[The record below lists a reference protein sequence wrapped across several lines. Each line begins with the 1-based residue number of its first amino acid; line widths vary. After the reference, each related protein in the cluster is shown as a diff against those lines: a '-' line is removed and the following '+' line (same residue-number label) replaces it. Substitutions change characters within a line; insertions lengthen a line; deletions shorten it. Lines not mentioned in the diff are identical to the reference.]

1 MAADATASPPGGAPT
16 FDAGP
21 ILAAMPL
28 VPADDLGALLAL
40 VEDQLPAG
48 TRTTVLLSDYQ
59 ESVVSALGAAG
70 VPTGEEVSLE
80 GTLGGRAFRTQEC
93 RQSADALTAWVPLT
107 NRWRRLGLLRLDSD
121 GGLPPGWER
130 QALPL
135 AHLTATLLDSAT
147 RCTDAFYTAKRR
159 YPITVTAEMQ
169 WELLPP
175 LSVAAEGFS
184 VAGRL
189 EPAYDVGGDAFDYA
203 VTGRTAQ
210 LAIFDP
216 LGHDLRSALLAALVV
231 GTYRH
236 ARRSGA
242 ALAET
247 SRELDA
253 AVVRQFPDSC
263 MVTGQLFELDLDT
276 GELCWVNAG
285 HPLPLLLRDG
295 TANEI
300 AVGPDPPWGMRHPR
314 GTVGRVSLQPGDR
327 LLLYTDGATEA
338 RGRDGDQFG
347 LQRLV
352 DLLTVHANDDESP
365 AELLRRVLNA
375 VIAHRDDALADD
387 ASAVLVHWRGPRAE
401 SALGG

>member
-1 MAADATASPPGGAPT
+1 
-16 FDAGP
+16 
-21 ILAAMPL
+21 
-28 VPADDLGALLAL
+28 
-40 VEDQLPAG
+40 
-48 TRTTVLLSDYQ
+48 
-59 ESVVSALGAAG
+59 
-70 VPTGEEVSLE
+70 
-80 GTLGGRAFRTQEC
+80 
-93 RQSADALTAWVPLT
+93 VPLT
-107 NRWRRLGLLRLDSD
+107 NRWRRLGLLRLDGD
-121 GGLPPGWER
+121 RELPEDWQR
-130 QALPL
+130 LALPL
-135 AHLTATLLDSAT
+135 AHLVATLLDSAT
-147 RCTDAFYTAKRR
+147 RCTDALYAAKRR

-189 EPAYDVGGDAFDYA
+189 EPAYEVGGDAFDYA
-203 VTGRTAQ
+203 VTGRTAH
-210 LAIFDP
+210 LGIFDP

-236 ARRSGA
+236 ARRSGV
-242 ALAET
+242 ALAQT
-247 SRELDA
+247 SCELDA

-263 MVTGQLFELDLDT
+263 MVTGQIFELDLDT

-338 RGRDGDQFG
+338 RGRGGDQFG

-375 VIAHRDDALADD
+375 VMAHRDDSLADD
-387 ASAVLVHWRGPRAE
+387 ASAVLVHWRGPRA
-401 SALGG
+401 APTLGG